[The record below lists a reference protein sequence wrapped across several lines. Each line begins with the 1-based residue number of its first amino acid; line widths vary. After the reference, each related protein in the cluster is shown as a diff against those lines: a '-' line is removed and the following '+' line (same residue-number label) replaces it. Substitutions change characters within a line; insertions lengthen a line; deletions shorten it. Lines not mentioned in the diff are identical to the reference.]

1 MIPQK
6 FSILLK
12 QLREE
17 IENTTD
23 ATELYNLDEQ
33 IDDLAGLA
41 ADTIF
46 KLEDKE
52 DERDRE
58 FDGQDEVGWG

>member
-23 ATELYNLDEQ
+23 VAELYNLDEQ

-46 KLEDKE
+46 KLEGNE
-52 DERDRE
+52 DEP
-58 FDGQDEVGWG
+58 DENMG